1 MELNKS
7 KMFSKQ
13 WWKEALQLNESPPIN
28 FEDDDNYDYVEN
40 NLGAINKAAL
50 YFNIPVDDLQYAFDA
65 GQNVI
70 LNDDVWSKLENTN
83 SYQIESLGQVI
94 LHAKQ
99 HNIDITPYLKAIK
112 NKQLLPKPLILRYES
127 NRYYLVA
134 GELILSLYKA
144 LNQTP
149 EVLQATLNLNINES
163 LEPESKT
170 NLVEDFINYC
180 KDKLQLSQTP
190 KIEFSDDTNHVKEQC
205 SFGYFSPESKAIWV
219 YAGDRNMAD
228 IFRTLAHELVHRKQD
243 EDGRIEYE
251 SGKTGSDIENEAN
264 SMAGVI
270 LREFGKSNPEIYDTP
285 IHGFIK
291 SDLNEMKVNSPK
303 INFIFPFIVK
313 DKSQVPYIVDQLNKQ
328 GYSLLS
334 NNKIRKFTEEDIFNF
349 PAILDYD
356 SNYSDRPERKILNTY
371 TSMYEMKVHSPG
383 GKISFEQFKK
393 LLVQDMKETAEEL
406 EFDNP
411 EEYVQDFKEEL
422 DNIPNDNYSLANISK
437 LYEDIGYSNNQLYLV
452 LKRIFIK

>member
-1 MELNKS
+1 
-7 KMFSKQ
+7 MFSKQ

-28 FEDDDNYDYVEN
+28 FEDDDNYEYVED

-112 NKQLLPKPLILRYES
+112 NKQLLPKPLVLRYES

-134 GELILSLYKA
+134 GDLILSLYKA

-149 EVLQATLNLNINES
+149 EVLQATLNLNIKES

-291 SDLNEMKVNSPK
+291 SDLNEMKVNIPGTLTPGKTYWVWNIHTWKPLVFSKEYDGRAIFLTDDGNFNVGKKHYIKNRLIQPFTSIDNPPNFK
-303 INFIFPFIVK
+303 PTTIN
-313 DKSQVPYIVDQLNKQ
+313 
-328 GYSLLS
+328 
-334 NNKIRKFTEEDIFNF
+334 
-349 PAILDYD
+349 
-356 SNYSDRPERKILNTY
+356 
-371 TSMYEMKVHSPG
+371 EMKVNIPG

-393 LLVQDMKETAEEL
+393 LLVQNIKETAEEL
-406 EFDNP
+406 EFDDP

-422 DNIPNDNYSLANISK
+422 DNIPNNDNSLANISK
-437 LYEDIGYSNNQLYLV
+437 LYEDIGYSNDELYLV
-452 LKRIFIK
+452 LKKIFIK

>member
-1 MELNKS
+1 MKLDEMKVNRPKPVKLKIENELDRDKFIKYCNNNDEIILFYTGDYVDKDNIKIGEEYKILPWKQGNLVYPYNEEPYLNETNKNL
-7 KMFSKQ
+7 FSKQ

-28 FEDDDNYDYVEN
+28 FEDDDNYEYVED

-83 SYQIESLGQVI
+83 SYHIESLGQVI

-134 GELILSLYKA
+134 GDLILSLYKA

-163 LEPESKT
+163 LEPESRT

-291 SDLNEMKVNSPK
+291 SDLNEMKVHSPK

-334 NNKIRKFTEEDIFNF
+334 RNEIRKNELNF
-349 PAILDYD
+349 
-356 SNYSDRPERKILNTY
+356 RE
-371 TSMYEMKVHSPG
+371 
-383 GKISFEQFKK
+383 
-393 LLVQDMKETAEEL
+393 
-406 EFDNP
+406 
-411 EEYVQDFKEEL
+411 
-422 DNIPNDNYSLANISK
+422 
-437 LYEDIGYSNNQLYLV
+437 
-452 LKRIFIK
+452 

>member
-1 MELNKS
+1 
-7 KMFSKQ
+7 MFSKQ

-28 FEDDDNYDYVEN
+28 FEDDDNYEYVED

-50 YFNIPVDDLQYAFDA
+50 YFNIPVDDLRYAFDA
-65 GQNVI
+65 GQDVI

-83 SYQIESLGQVI
+83 SYHIESLGQVI

-112 NKQLLPKPLILRYES
+112 NKQLLPKPLVLRYES

-134 GELILSLYKA
+134 GDLILSLYKA

-149 EVLQATLNLNINES
+149 DVLQATLNLNINES

-285 IHGFIK
+285 IHEFIK
-291 SDLNEMKVNSPK
+291 SDLNEMKVN
-303 INFIFPFIVK
+303 I
-313 DKSQVPYIVDQLNKQ
+313 
-328 GYSLLS
+328 
-334 NNKIRKFTEEDIFNF
+334 
-349 PAILDYD
+349 
-356 SNYSDRPERKILNTY
+356 
-371 TSMYEMKVHSPG
+371 PG

-393 LLVQDMKETAEEL
+393 LLVQDMKKTAEEL
-406 EFDNP
+406 EFDDP

-437 LYEDIGYSNNQLYLV
+437 LYENIGYSNDQLYLV